1 MVTPR
6 RVDSAIEAVIAGI
19 VTAILVVVLAGCS
32 PTPSGRADVQDDDDF
47 GTAEVFAVREGVLDP
62 DPGERAAAV
71 WDLFVRVVTPAF
83 AASSMSQYRVGDDA
97 DSDTLA
103 YVHRADD
110 PEFWVLAANLAFAD
124 DQDLLLSTLIHEY
137 GHILSLGV
145 ADADP
150 DAAACNTLE
159 LSEGCLAPGSLLLA
173 FDERFWLP
181 YGPEAPT
188 PDDDDADAAAAFY
201 AAHEEDFVSDYA
213 ATNVVEDFAESF
225 MTFVLEDR
233 PESSSAVAEKILF
246 FWDVPEYVDI
256 RDRIRTEFALG

>member
-1 MVTPR
+1 MTSH
-6 RVDSAIEAVIAGI
+6 RVAGAAVAAIVAAV
-19 VTAILVVVLAGCS
+19 LLLAGCAA
-32 PTPSGRADVQDDDDF
+32 TGTRGAVVQEDDDF
-47 GTAEVFAVREGVLDP
+47 GTAEVYAVRDGDLEPAP
-62 DPGERAAAV
+62 DERAATV

-83 AASSMSQYRVGDDA
+83 AASSMSEYRAGDDA

-110 PEFWVLAANLAFAD
+110 PEYWVLAANLAFAD

-150 DAAACNTLE
+150 DVTSCDTLE
-159 LSEGCLAPGSLLLA
+159 LSEGCLAPDSLLLA

-181 YGPEAPT
+181 YGSDAPT
-188 PDDDDADAAAAFY
+188 PDDDDPDAAAAFY

-233 PESSSAVAEKILF
+233 PEDSSPVAEKLLF
-246 FWDVPEYVDI
+246 FWDVPEYVEI
-256 RDRIRTEFALG
+256 RDRIRAEFSLT